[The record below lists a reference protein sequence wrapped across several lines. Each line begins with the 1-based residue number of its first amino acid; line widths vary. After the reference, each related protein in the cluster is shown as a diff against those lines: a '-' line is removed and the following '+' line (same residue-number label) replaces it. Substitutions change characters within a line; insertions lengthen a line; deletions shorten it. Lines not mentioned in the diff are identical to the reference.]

1 MLKEMKD
8 NRRYIFCNIDEPY
21 AEAVY
26 AVIKCGQMAK
36 GEGAWPEGD
45 ITFREWIEWT
55 WGDKPQSREPLPC
68 PNSLPELLDERG
80 QEDV

>member
-36 GEGAWPEGD
+36 GEDAWPEGD
-45 ITFREWIEWT
+45 MSFKNWIEWT
-55 WGDKPQSREPLPC
+55 WGDKPKSTEPLPC
-68 PNSLPELLDERG
+68 PNPLPELLDERG
-80 QEDV
+80 